1 MPQFIGLATLGRDAE
16 VRHTAQGD
24 PVASLSLAFTY
35 GKKGTDGKRPTQWVD
50 GSLWGPRAEALQ
62 PYLLKGTRVYVVLDD
77 AHIEAFQRQDGSQG
91 VKLAGRVSVIEF
103 AAKPADRQA
112 APAQQQTA
120 PPARSTQARQPQ
132 PAAATL
138 ADMDDDIPF

>member
-50 GSLWGPRAEALQ
+50 GSLWGQRAEALQ
-62 PYLLKGTRVYVVLDD
+62 PYLLKGTRVYVVLDE
-77 AHIEAFQRQDGSQG
+77 AHEESYQTRDGRSG
-91 VKLAGRVSVIEF
+91 SKIVGRISVIEF
-103 AAKPADRQA
+103 AGK
-112 APAQQQTA
+112 PAQQQAA
-120 PPARSTQARQPQ
+120 PQAAPEPAQR
-132 PAAATL
+132 PATSL
-138 ADMDDDIPF
+138 ADMDDPIPF